1 MDCRLLFNSD
11 SVQLGEW
18 YHLSPEDSIRID
30 AVRFY
35 LTQNP
40 NTPQHQAYLVDFA
53 VPYTTHILY
62 PDSSSQWLLGTDS
75 LMNVSGA
82 LSGALD
88 PMLGMYWAWHSGYI
102 NIKIEGMS
110 LKCPTRNH
118 RFQFHLGGYVAPNAT
133 AMPLRISDETS
144 LLEIDLVAFFQSI
157 DLSKTN
163 EVMSPG
169 PLALSLTQAFYSS
182 IQFKP

>member
-1 MDCRLLFNSD
+1 MK
-11 SVQLGEW
+11 LGQW
-18 YHLSPEDSIRID
+18 YHLLPGDSIRID

-40 NTPQHQAYLVDFA
+40 NSAQHQAHLVDFA
-53 VPYTTHILY
+53 MPYSTHILY

-88 PMLGMYWAWHSGYI
+88 PVLGMYWAWHSGYI

-110 LKCPTRNH
+110 MKCPTRNH

-133 AMPLRISDETS
+133 AMPLCISNETS
-144 LLEIDLVAFFQSI
+144 VLEIDLDDFFRSI
-157 DLSKTN
+157 DLSQTN